1 MWEEIVAFLARW
13 IDDRMGRLNILW
25 KIIHNNPS
33 EHLCRVWITETL
45 VNTVLYFIFSYYEYL
60 ELDSK
65 YKDLQNSKLGFK
77 QIV

>member
-33 EHLCRVWITETL
+33 EHLYRVWITETL